1 MGGGFCPIPPL
12 DRNAFPATPAAS
24 CRDTLPLA
32 PPFALWASAMSST
45 TFTILLGGPLTV
57 TERLSQALAGSR
69 VIAADSGM
77 RHAAALGLRPELWVG
92 DFDSSNPEL
101 LEQWPDVER
110 QPYPPAKNETDGE
123 IATGEAVAR
132 GAKRLI
138 LVGAMGG
145 ERSDH
150 ALQHLVHA
158 VRLAEQGYDMLLT
171 SGEEEAV
178 PLLPGRLSIELPENA
193 LFSVVGFSDLQ
204 GLDIRNVRYPLN
216 DFSLPF
222 GSSRTVSNVA
232 QGTVEFSLK
241 SGRAIILARPYD
253 LTGA

>member
-1 MGGGFCPIPPL
+1 MG
-12 DRNAFPATPAAS
+12 
-24 CRDTLPLA
+24 
-32 PPFALWASAMSST
+32 SAMTST

-57 TERLSQALAGSR
+57 TDRVRKALTGSR

-77 RHAAALGLRPELWVG
+77 RHAAALDLSPELWVG
-92 DFDSSNPEL
+92 DFDSSDEAL
-101 LEQWPDVER
+101 IRQWPLVQR

-123 IATGEAVAR
+123 IATAEAIAR
-132 GAKRLI
+132 GATRLI
-138 LVGAMGG
+138 FAGALGG

-150 ALQHLVHA
+150 ALQHLLHA
-158 VRLAEQGYDMLLT
+158 VHLAERGLDVTLT

-178 PLLPGRLSIELPENA
+178 PLLAGTMALDLPKGS
-193 LFSVVGFSDLQ
+193 LFSVLGLSDLE
-204 GLDIRNVRYPLN
+204 GLTIHNARYPLS

-232 QGTVEFSLK
+232 EGHIDFSLTR
-241 SGRAIILARPYD
+241 GRAVVLARPYD